1 MELFQEGT
9 YRPIGVLFDTPVYR
23 QIFQNCWHMP
33 SYKVHVAM
41 VAELL
46 RLQKENQLLSEVTPE
61 DMARHLHVMSKRSLR
76 VQLLDFQLQEY
87 DNDDD
92 DEVRML
98 LSMAREVN
106 DSMRMRDIQLDAQRL
121 ISAPELMPPNF
132 ISAKMMKEAKAI
144 GEALTERHQQTSCS
158 EHLQQPRDVVLD
170 VVPKVL
176 QGLWVPKPRLFLT
189 MPSMKLDKMAVGVT
203 KGVED
208 GVLAALGS
216 TTHEVNMSRSTRD
229 EMITSIIKTLH
240 EAYPKDIRRK
250 MLNSFSPQLMHHVAE
265 VTAEQITAL
274 FQPRGKQEDTMSL
287 PEEPTTLPE
296 EPKSLTE
303 EPTSLPDETTSLN
316 EEPTSLHEEV
326 KSLPEDPTSL
336 PEEPKSLTEEPTS
349 LPDETTSLNEE
360 PTSLHEEPKSLTE
373 EPTSLHEEPKSLT
386 EEPTSLHEE
395 PKSLT
400 EEPTSLPDETT
411 SLNEEPTSL
420 HVEPKSL
427 TEEPTFLHEQS
438 PVKVEESRKKKKSRM
453 NRFIRWMQKRIFTRI
468 HPQ

>member
-9 YRPIGVLFDTPVYR
+9 YRPIWVLFDTPVYR

-203 KGVED
+203 KRVED

-216 TTHEVNMSRSTRD
+216 TTHEVNMSHSTRD

-240 EAYPKDIRRK
+240 EAYPEDIRRK

-287 PEEPTTLPE
+287 PEELTTLHV
-296 EPKSLTE
+296 EPKSLTEEPKFLHVEPTSVHVESTTLPE

-316 EEPTSLHEEV
+316 EETTSLHEEPTSLLDETT
-326 KSLPEDPTSL
+326 SLPEDPTTL
-336 PEEPKSLTEEPTS
+336 HVEPTS

-360 PTSLHEEPKSLTE
+360 TTSLHE
-373 EPTSLHEEPKSLT
+373 
-386 EEPTSLHEE
+386 
-395 PKSLT
+395 
-400 EEPTSLPDETT
+400 
-411 SLNEEPTSL
+411 
-420 HVEPKSL
+420 
-427 TEEPTFLHEQS
+427 QS
-438 PVKVEESRKKKKSRM
+438 AVKVEESQKKKKSRM

>member
-216 TTHEVNMSRSTRD
+216 TTHEVNMSCSTRD

-287 PEEPTTLPE
+287 PEEPTSLPE
-296 EPKSLTE
+296 EPTTLHEK
-303 EPTSLPDETTSLN
+303 PTTLHEGHTKLPDKT
-316 EEPTSLHEEV
+316 
-326 KSLPEDPTSL
+326 TSL
-336 PEEPKSLTEEPTS
+336 PEEP
-349 LPDETTSLNEE
+349 TT
-360 PTSLHEEPKSLTE
+360 LHEEPKS
-373 EPTSLHEEPKSLT
+373 
-386 EEPTSLHEE
+386 
-395 PKSLT
+395 
-400 EEPTSLPDETT
+400 
-411 SLNEEPTSL
+411 
-420 HVEPKSL
+420 V

-438 PVKVEESRKKKKSRM
+438 AVKVEESRKKKKSRM

>member
-132 ISAKMMKEAKAI
+132 ISAKMKREAKAI

-216 TTHEVNMSRSTRD
+216 TTHEVSMSRSTRD

-240 EAYPKDIRRK
+240 EAYPEDIRRK

-274 FQPRGKQEDTMSL
+274 FQPRGKQDDTKSL
-287 PEEPTTLPE
+287 PEEPTFLHE
-296 EPKSLTE
+296 EPTTLHE
-303 EPTSLPDETTSLN
+303 EPTSLPDETKSLH
-316 EEPTSLHEEV
+316 EEPTSLT
-326 KSLPEDPTSL
+326 DM
-336 PEEPKSLTEEPTS
+336 
-349 LPDETTSLNEE
+349 TTSLNEE
-360 PTSLHEEPKSLTE
+360 PTTFH
-373 EPTSLHEEPKSLT
+373 
-386 EEPTSLHEE
+386 
-395 PKSLT
+395 
-400 EEPTSLPDETT
+400 
-411 SLNEEPTSL
+411 EEPTSL

-427 TEEPTFLHEQS
+427 TEEPTSLHEEHTSLPDKTTSLNEEPTFLHEEPTTLHEEPTTLHEEPTSLHEEPTFLHEQS
-438 PVKVEESRKKKKSRM
+438 AVKVEESRKKKKSRM
-453 NRFIRWMQKRIFTRI
+453 NRFIRWMQKRLFTRI

>member
-1 MELFQEGT
+1 
-9 YRPIGVLFDTPVYR
+9 
-23 QIFQNCWHMP
+23 MP

-132 ISAKMMKEAKAI
+132 ISAKMKREAKAI

-216 TTHEVNMSRSTRD
+216 TTHEVSMSRSTRD

-240 EAYPKDIRRK
+240 EAYPEDIRRK

-265 VTAEQITAL
+265 VTVEQITAL
-274 FQPRGKQEDTMSL
+274 FQPQGKQDDTKSL
-287 PEEPTTLPE
+287 PEEPTTLH
-296 EPKSLTE
+296 E
-303 EPTSLPDETTSLN
+303 EPTSLPDETK
-316 EEPTSLHEEV
+316 SLH
-326 KSLPEDPTSL
+326 
-336 PEEPKSLTEEPTS
+336 
-349 LPDETTSLNEE
+349 EE
-360 PTSLHEEPKSLTE
+360 PTSLHEEP
-373 EPTSLHEEPKSLT
+373 TSLHVEPKSLT
-386 EEPTSLHEE
+386 
-395 PKSLT
+395 
-400 EEPTSLPDETT
+400 DMTT

-427 TEEPTFLHEQS
+427 TEEPTSLHEEHTSLPDKTTSLNEEPTSLHEEPTSLHVEPKSLTDMTTSLNEEPTFLHEQS
-438 PVKVEESRKKKKSRM
+438 AVKVEESRKKKKSRM
-453 NRFIRWMQKRIFTRI
+453 NRFIRWMQKRLFTRI

>member
-132 ISAKMMKEAKAI
+132 ISAKMKQEAKAI
-144 GEALTERHQQTSCS
+144 GEVLTERHQQTSCS

-203 KGVED
+203 KG
-208 GVLAALGS
+208 G
-216 TTHEVNMSRSTRD
+216 
-229 EMITSIIKTLH
+229 
-240 EAYPKDIRRK
+240 
-250 MLNSFSPQLMHHVAE
+250 
-265 VTAEQITAL
+265 
-274 FQPRGKQEDTMSL
+274 
-287 PEEPTTLPE
+287 
-296 EPKSLTE
+296 
-303 EPTSLPDETTSLN
+303 
-316 EEPTSLHEEV
+316 
-326 KSLPEDPTSL
+326 
-336 PEEPKSLTEEPTS
+336 
-349 LPDETTSLNEE
+349 
-360 PTSLHEEPKSLTE
+360 
-373 EPTSLHEEPKSLT
+373 
-386 EEPTSLHEE
+386 
-395 PKSLT
+395 
-400 EEPTSLPDETT
+400 
-411 SLNEEPTSL
+411 
-420 HVEPKSL
+420 
-427 TEEPTFLHEQS
+427 
-438 PVKVEESRKKKKSRM
+438 
-453 NRFIRWMQKRIFTRI
+453 
-468 HPQ
+468 

>member
-132 ISAKMMKEAKAI
+132 ISAKMKREAKAI

-216 TTHEVNMSRSTRD
+216 TTHEVSMSRSTRD

-240 EAYPKDIRRK
+240 EAYPEDIRRK

-274 FQPRGKQEDTMSL
+274 FQPRGKQEDTKSL
-287 PEEPTTLPE
+287 PEEPTFLHE
-296 EPKSLTE
+296 EPTTLHE
-303 EPTSLPDETTSLN
+303 EPTSLPDDTKSLHEEPTSLHEEPTTLHEEPTSLPDETTPLPDETTSLN
-316 EEPTSLHEEV
+316 EEPMSLHEEHT
-326 KSLPEDPTSL
+326 SLPDKTTSLNEESMSL
-336 PEEPKSLTEEPTS
+336 PEEPTFLH
-349 LPDETTSLNEE
+349 EE
-360 PTSLHEEPKSLTE
+360 PTSLHEEPT
-373 EPTSLHEEPKSLT
+373 TLH
-386 EEPTSLHEE
+386 
-395 PKSLT
+395 
-400 EEPTSLPDETT
+400 
-411 SLNEEPTSL
+411 
-420 HVEPKSL
+420 
-427 TEEPTFLHEQS
+427 EEPTFLHEQS
-438 PVKVEESRKKKKSRM
+438 AVKVEESRKKKKSRM
-453 NRFIRWMQKRIFTRI
+453 NRFIRWMQKRLFTRI